1 MSGLLL
7 TNKKGMKS
15 DLCHDVDIAQHSYER
30 RQIKENGFTLCKTL
44 EYANQP
50 LVAGISIA

>member
-15 DLCHDVDIAQHSYER
+15 DLCRDVDTAQHSYER
-30 RQIKENGFTLCKTL
+30 RQIKENGFTLYKTL
-44 EYANQP
+44 EYANQS
-50 LVAGISIA
+50 LVARISIA